1 MKNLIKIIYTISFLD
16 FYNTHFVKSFNFF
29 SDYINH
35 PSKKYFILLKVKYL
49 DGTVYTFHKG
59 LIMKR
64 NSLNAYS
71 DYLDFRLSKKSDVY
85 KYEST

>member
-1 MKNLIKIIYTISFLD
+1 MIILLILLNNIL
-16 FYNTHFVKSFNFF
+16 FF
-29 SDYINH
+29 
-35 PSKKYFILLKVKYL
+35 LLKVKYL

-64 NSLNAYS
+64 NSLNAYL
-71 DYLDFRLSKKSDVY
+71 DYLDFRSSKKSDDY